1 VASINILLGI
11 LELMTAAGAFHGA
24 RKLRAPGTRRST

>member
-11 LELMTAAGAFHGA
+11 LGLLTAAGAYHGE
-24 RKLRAPGTRRST
+24 RVSRRRVT

>member
-11 LELMTAAGAFHGA
+11 LELMTADG
-24 RKLRAPGTRRST
+24 RPGGRRSMRGRAAERST

>member
-11 LELMTAAGAFHGA
+11 LGLLTAAGAVQGA
-24 RKLRAPGTRRST
+24 RIVRGPVTRRST

>member
-11 LELMTAAGAFHGA
+11 LELLTAAGAVQGA
-24 RKLRAPGTRRST
+24 RKLRGPVTRRST